1 MFGLT
6 PLGDYLASSFIQNI
20 LAGLVNNIISQPSI
34 QTIQISGNFIGTEI
48 RETPEAYILVANLP
62 GVSRESINVKYMDN
76 YLTLTANSDQY
87 LHNGYGGYVRYIG
100 NINRSFYFDDI
111 DGEKVDG
118 SFENGILKL
127 ILPKIKK
134 HIKNE

>member
-6 PLGDYLASSFIQNI
+6 PIGDYIASSLIQNI
-20 LAGLVNNIISQPSI
+20 LNGLFNNLVNQPI
-34 QTIQISGNFIGTEI
+34 PQTIQISGNFINSEI
-48 RETPEAYILVANLP
+48 RETPDSYILQINLP
-62 GVSRESINVKYMDN
+62 GVTKEAINIKYIDN

-87 LHNGYGGYVRYIG
+87 LKNGYGGYVRYIG
-100 NINRSFYFDDI
+100 NVNRSFYFEDI

-118 SFENGILKL
+118 SFENGVLKL

-134 HIKNE
+134 QVEDK